1 MLHYSGC
8 FQPKCDVLLFY
19 FTQISLIFCSAL
31 KRTREEEQFTCGT
44 ITKSRSLCKC
54 FSEAAAALFST
65 MFDDMTT
72 TMKGDNTL
80 CVAMDAK
87 WGKKF
92 NFVFCKLYYIW

>member
-8 FQPKCDVLLFY
+8 FLAFFFLPKRDVPLFY
-19 FTQISLIFCSAL
+19 FTQISLIFCPAL

-72 TMKGDNTL
+72 TMKEDKTL

-87 WGKKF
+87 WGNKIQLCF
-92 NFVFCKLYYIW
+92 L